1 MAWKIKRHSIW
12 SAQRTG
18 GAPIDHVLCRRP
30 VTSGRVWTQVVG
42 MREFDQ
48 LSDWFRAMYARH
60 YPDVVRYGLRRLDG
74 VAAAEELAQEV
85 FLVAWRRPTEVPAY
99 ALPWLY
105 GVARRL
111 LANHWR
117 AQRSAPPAVQLTETA
132 AADRHDAVTQLL
144 DVRSALGGLSEDD
157 QEILRLVGWEQLS
170 LAEAG
175 LVLGC
180 GTTAAKVRLHR
191 ARRRLRD
198 ALTERPTP
206 LPSVIG
212 PSGETT

>member
-1 MAWKIKRHSIW
+1 
-12 SAQRTG
+12 
-18 GAPIDHVLCRRP
+18 
-30 VTSGRVWTQVVG
+30 
-42 MREFDQ
+42 MRD
-48 LSDWFRAMYARH
+48 DWFRAIYARH

-74 VAAAEELAQEV
+74 VTAAEELAQEV
-85 FLVAWRRPTEVPAY
+85 FLVAWRRRTDVPGY

-117 AQRSAPPAVQLTETA
+117 AQRAAPLAVPFTEAA
-132 AADRHDAVTQLL
+132 AADRHDGVTQLL
-144 DVRSALGGLSEDD
+144 DVRSALSGLSEDD

-170 LAEAG
+170 LAEAAH
-175 LVLGC
+175 VLGC

-198 ALTERPTP
+198 ALADRSSP
-206 LPSVIG
+206 LPSG
-212 PSGETT
+212 ATT